1 MARQQYN
8 TMTLFK
14 TPYNFDSS
22 DEVNYEVISNE
33 PSMTV
38 PDQSLT
44 VKEILERYT
53 QGIPMDISMQD
64 NDLEYDGDDPSFDDV
79 NPFLDPAFDLS
90 DLTDMELERVRLL
103 AEQEQA
109 QRTQEAAAPVGNEK
123 DMTTENSEAT
133 KE

>member
-1 MARQQYN
+1 MITFVN
-8 TMTLFK
+8 
-14 TPYNFDSS
+14 PYIYDPEENYR
-22 DEVNYEVISNE
+22 YEVISDT
-33 PSMTV
+33 SSLTI

-44 VKEILERYT
+44 VREILDRYT
-53 QGIPMDISMQD
+53 RGIPMDISMED
-64 NDLEYDGDDPSFDDV
+64 NDLGYDGDDPSFDDV

-109 QRTQEAAAPVGNEK
+109 QRTQEAAAPVSNEK
-123 DMTTENSEAT
+123 DTTTENSEAI